1 MHWLPVRIWTYILGQ
16 IPFRDPS
23 AIQTFRVENLSR
35 ALLGEL
41 SRRIPL
47 AFFARSPKRS
57 GMGSS
62 RFGRAFFVLTL
73 LIIHDSK
80 AQKRYEL
87 GRPLYQFFSTREY
100 GGDNQNWSAV
110 QDREGL
116 VFFGNNSSVLD
127 YDGQRWDHIPV
138 AGGFSITGLAID
150 STGTIWVGG
159 SGKLGNLERDGN
171 RFRFVPVKADIHLP
185 SELGG
190 VLDLACCGN
199 AEFVRTER
207 ALLVCRNGSWDAIPW
222 PHGNGFDYIV
232 S

>member
-62 RFGRAFFVLTL
+62 RFGWAFFVLTL

-110 QDREGL
+110 QDRAGL
-116 VFFGNNSSVLD
+116 LFFGNNNSVLD

-138 AGGFSITGLAID
+138 PGGAAIHGLAID
-150 STGTIWVGG
+150 SSGIIWVGG
-159 SGKLGNLERDGN
+159 EGKLGHLVKEGN
-171 RFRFVPVKADIHLP
+171 RCRFMPVNVDTHLP
-185 SELGG
+185 RAFGQ
-190 VLDLACCGN
+190 VLDLLSRGN
-199 AEFVRTER
+199 AEFVRTEQ
-207 ALLVCRNGSWDAIPW
+207 ALLVCQ
-222 PHGNGFDYIV
+222 
-232 S
+232 